1 MYRSLVW
8 ELQQKL
14 LPKSAQSLQSGQ
26 TLVLIID
33 GADRLVDQ
41 HGQLISDWIPKTL
54 PRVSGRRRWGWDA
67 VGWRGTSPT
76 WSSFF
81 SLLFAQ
87 ISQWVHLVLS
97 MSSDVSLGE
106 TLEQSQGAH
115 VVALG
120 PLAPSARA
128 QLVREELALYG
139 KRLEESPFNNQVGLS
154 PGLVVV
160 WGESGS

>member
-1 MYRSLVW
+1 MW
-8 ELQQKL
+8 ELQQRL

-54 PRVSGRRRWGWDA
+54 PRVSMRRRWGWDA
-67 VGWRGTSPT
+67 AGRKGASPT
-76 WSSFF
+76 PFSFPF
-81 SLLFAQ
+81 TSVLFAQ

-97 MSSDVSLGE
+97 VSSDSSLGE
-106 TLEQSQGAH
+106 TLEQSQDAH

-120 PLAPSARA
+120 PLDPAARA
-128 QLVREELALYG
+128 RLVREELALYG
-139 KRLEESPFNNQVGLS
+139 KRLDESPFNNQV
-154 PGLVVV
+154 
-160 WGESGS
+160 